1 MAVELVGAPGSG
13 KSTLAG
19 WLAGRAVPGA
29 SRDGTRRLI
38 PADLLLQ
45 VSRRRAR
52 PVGARLRHREVLALV
67 ARHPRLGALLLAP
80 SSRRTDPRVGGHE
93 LGAAWDGAAWDEVRE
108 AVRAVSV
115 PGPRGDATYRTAAIG
130 WLQETARLIEA
141 SRSAPRG
148 VIPLL
153 HEGLVQRTLSVLGA
167 SAGPDSLGLLLGMRP
182 PGDLLVH
189 LNVSEG
195 RLIERAERRM
205 HHGTLPDLHRG
216 RTRDE
221 IAGLVTEDAIALA
234 RTVDRLVHDG
244 VRVLR
249 LTVDVDGRQLSVEEL
264 GSEVLRFV
272 AHEMAAD
279 RH

>member
-1 MAVELVGAPGSG
+1 
-13 KSTLAG
+13 
-19 WLAGRAVPGA
+19 
-29 SRDGTRRLI
+29 
-38 PADLLLQ
+38 
-45 VSRRRAR
+45 
-52 PVGARLRHREVLALV
+52 
-67 ARHPRLGALLLAP
+67 
-80 SSRRTDPRVGGHE
+80 
-93 LGAAWDGAAWDEVRE
+93 VRE
-108 AVRAVSV
+108 AVRVVSV
-115 PGPRGDATYRTAAIG
+115 PGPRGDATYRAAAIG

-141 SRSAPRG
+141 SRSAPHG

-279 RH
+279 HH